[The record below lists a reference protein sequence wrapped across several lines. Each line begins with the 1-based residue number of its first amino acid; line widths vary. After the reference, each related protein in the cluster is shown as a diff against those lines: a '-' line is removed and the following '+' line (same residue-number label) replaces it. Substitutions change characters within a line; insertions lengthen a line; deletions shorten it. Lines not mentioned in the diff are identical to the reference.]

1 MVAKERATARLSYL
15 LVYGPSATLP
25 RIMTKVTIIGAG
37 SVEFTRNVLADL
49 TSFTE
54 LHGDLSIAL
63 LDIDPER
70 LGYAERAARQ
80 VVEVTGAGYPV
91 EAFAD
96 QRPAFD
102 GADYLVNEIQV
113 GGYKATTT
121 DFEVPMKYGVR
132 QTIADTLGIGG
143 IMRGIRTIPVVAGM
157 GRVMAEVCPGA
168 LLLNYT
174 NPMAMVPW
182 GVYAGSPFTN
192 VVGVCHSVRDTH
204 SFLAA
209 WSACRRRTWRSAR
222 PGSTISASCTRSAT
236 AAPARTCTRS
246 CARSSTPTRTA
257 WAAGSAWRSS
267 SGSATSPPSRSEHS
281 SEYVPWVLKREDQIE
296 RFRILVNDYIYRSDE
311 NMREYEEMKRALDA
325 GETLELEPTSELATE
340 IIHSIETGTPR
351 EIYGNVR
358 NGGLIDG
365 LPEDACVEVPC
376 LVDKNGVQ
384 PTRMGA
390 LPPQTLALNRMFVNV
405 VELTVRAALEE
416 SRSLVYQAALVD
428 PNTAATLT
436 TDEIVS
442 MVDDLIE
449 AHGELIPEG
458 IRRG

>member
-1 MVAKERATARLSYL
+1 
-15 LVYGPSATLP
+15 
-25 RIMTKVTIIGAG
+25 MTKVTIIGAG
-37 SVEFTRNVLADL
+37 SVEFTRNVMADL

-70 LGYAERAARQ
+70 LEYAERASRQ
-80 VVEVTGAGYPV
+80 VVDVTDAGYAV

-96 QRPAFD
+96 QRAAFD
-102 GADYLVNEIQV
+102 GADYLVNEIAV

-121 DFEVPMKYGVR
+121 DFQVPMKYGVR
-132 QTIADTLGIGG
+132 QTIGDTLGIGG
-143 IMRGIRTIPVVAGM
+143 IMRGLRTIPVVAGM
-157 GRVMAEVCPGA
+157 GHDMAEVCPGA

-204 SFLAA
+204 EFLAGLVGVPESDVA
-209 WSACRRRTWRSAR
+209 FRTAGFNHQCFVYTFRDRRTGEDLYPKLREVV
-222 PGSTISASCTRSAT
+222 
-236 AAPARTCTRS
+236 AADPEGLGRRV
-246 CARSSTPTRTA
+246 RVEIFKRFGYFPTE
-257 WAAGSAWRSS
+257 S
-267 SGSATSPPSRSEHS
+267 SEHS
-281 SEYVPWVLKREDQIE
+281 SEYVPWVLRSEDQVE
-296 RFRILVNDYIYRSDE
+296 RFRILVNDYIFRSDA
-311 NMREYEEMKRALDA
+311 NIASFKEMKRALDA

-351 EIYGNVR
+351 EVYGNVR
-358 NGGLIDG
+358 NGGLIQG

-384 PTRMGA
+384 PTRMGV
-390 LPPQTLALNRMFVNV
+390 LPPQTLALNRTFLNV
-405 VELTVRAALEE
+405 VDLTVRAALEQ

-428 PNTAATLT
+428 PNTASTLT
-436 TDEIVS
+436 PDEIVA

-449 AHGELIPEG
+449 AHGDLIPEG
-458 IRRG
+458 VRRG

>member
-1 MVAKERATARLSYL
+1 
-15 LVYGPSATLP
+15 
-25 RIMTKVTIIGAG
+25 MTKITIIGAG
-37 SVEFTRNVLADL
+37 SVEFTRNILADL
-49 TSFTE
+49 ASFRE
-54 LHGDLSIAL
+54 FHGDLTISL

-70 LGYAERAARQ
+70 LDYAERAARQ
-80 VVEVTGAGYPV
+80 VVEVASAGYRV
-91 EAFAD
+91 EAFD
-96 QRPAFD
+96 EQRAAFE
-102 GADYLVNEIQV
+102 GADYLVNEIAV
-113 GGYKATTT
+113 GGYRATTT

-143 IMRGIRTIPVVAGM
+143 IMRGLRTIPVVAGM
-157 GRVMAEVCPGA
+157 GRDMAEVCPDA

-204 SFLAA
+204 SFLAETVGVA
-209 WSACRRRTWRSAR
+209 ESDVAFRTAGFNHQCFVYTFRDRRTGEDLYPKLREIVEADPEGLGR
-222 PGSTISASCTRSAT
+222 RVRVEIFQRFGYF
-236 AAPARTCTRS
+236 
-246 CARSSTPTRTA
+246 PTE
-257 WAAGSAWRSS
+257 S
-267 SGSATSPPSRSEHS
+267 SEHS

-296 RFRILVNDYIYRSDE
+296 HFRILVNDYIYRCDE
-311 NMREYEEMKRALDA
+311 NLADYEGMKRALDA
-325 GETLELEPTSELATE
+325 GEMLPLEPTSELASE

-351 EIYGNVR
+351 EVYGNVR
-358 NGGLIDG
+358 NDGLIDG
-365 LPEDACVEVPC
+365 LPADACVEVPC

-384 PTRMGA
+384 PTRMGT
-390 LPPQTLALNRMFVNV
+390 LPPQTLALNRTFVNV

-436 TDEIVS
+436 TGEIVS

-449 AHGELIPEG
+449 AHGDLIPEG